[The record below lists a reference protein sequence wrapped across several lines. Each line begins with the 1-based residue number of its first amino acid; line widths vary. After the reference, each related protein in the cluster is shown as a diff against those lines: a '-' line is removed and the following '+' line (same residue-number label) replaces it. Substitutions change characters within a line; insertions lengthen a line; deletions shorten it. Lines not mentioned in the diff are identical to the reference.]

1 MSAIR
6 RKKEPHQ
13 TKFWGKFWG
22 LIFSSLWCII
32 INVLPQGKNG
42 LKRVDTSLS
51 HFYFPLC
58 PISYLCLFHSIL
70 VSDKK
75 GTPSQGEDERTIG
88 QRGAYHR

>member
-6 RKKEPHQ
+6 PKKEPHQ
-13 TKFWGKFWG
+13 SKFWG

-42 LKRVDTSLS
+42 LKRADTSLS
-51 HFYFPLC
+51 HFYLPLC
-58 PISYLCLFHSIL
+58 PFFHLCLFHSIL

-75 GTPSQGEDERTIG
+75 GTPSQGEDERIIG
-88 QRGAYHR
+88 